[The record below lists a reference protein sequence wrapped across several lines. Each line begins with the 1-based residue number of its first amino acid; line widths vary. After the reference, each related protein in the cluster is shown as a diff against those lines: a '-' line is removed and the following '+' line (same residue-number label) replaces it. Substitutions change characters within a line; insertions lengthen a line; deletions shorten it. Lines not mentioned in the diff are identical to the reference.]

1 MAWTDAPFPAPL
13 TVTTTLPAPCP
24 WFLGTLFHPFTGSV
38 CVIYSGVCKGR
49 VCLHVEG
56 VLCVYGCGWVLWS
69 VYRGFAYLVGTRV
82 SRVQGRSR
90 AGWSRASL
98 VLGSTTTTTTRG
110 VLGRFAGP
118 SVLDEVSPYL
128 ARLRWGAF
136 SDFPKHRR
144 RTNRWGLSYYL
155 PAAHLNGAASRPR

>member
-1 MAWTDAPFPAPL
+1 MRLVVQTLSCICLF
-13 TVTTTLPAPCP
+13 TTQGPQHARLPCP
-24 WFLGTLFHPFTGSV
+24 SLSP
-38 CVIYSGVCKGR
+38 R
-49 VCLHVEG
+49 VCLNSCPLSWGCHPAFKIY
-56 VLCVYGCGWVLWS
+56 CPGCGWVLWS

-98 VLGSTTTTTTRG
+98 VLGSTTTTTTHG

-136 SDFPKHRR
+136 SDFPKHQR
-144 RTNRWGLSYYL
+144 RTNRWGLSHYL

>member
-1 MAWTDAPFPAPL
+1 MRMIFCININNLFIIPL
-13 TVTTTLPAPCP
+13 F
-24 WFLGTLFHPFTGSV
+24 FL
-38 CVIYSGVCKGR
+38 
-49 VCLHVEG
+49 EG

-98 VLGSTTTTTTRG
+98 VLGSTTTTTTHG

-136 SDFPKHRR
+136 SDFPKHQR
-144 RTNRWGLSYYL
+144 RTNRWGLSHYL
-155 PAAHLNGAASRPR
+155 PAAHLNGAASRPRWDILPPPPPSPSLGPGSGLCPLSQERTSLWW